1 MQKPYYHLLT
11 SSLFIV
17 GIMALTSYALEQ
29 DILLDWMRLPFF
41 SLMVLALL
49 MQLTV
54 FILAVITIV
63 LGD

>member
-11 SSLFIV
+11 STLYIT
-17 GIMALTSYALEQ
+17 GIIALTSYALKQ

-41 SLMVLALL
+41 SLMALALL